1 MVTLNMAIW
10 DSWFGGHDADMPGG
24 PGFIRR
30 RFYDNIRHGFK
41 ISRSKSRGPKA
52 ELGDFVRNM
61 AANVGAL
68 GLVAATGGGS
78 MIPTLVGAK
87 GFINFG
93 QGISS
98 ISSHKRSAELL
109 DHALGGS
116 LSRKYGNLNLS
127 REGQSTVRT
136 LFGGMGLGGGVIN
149 LDQITALVNNDV
161 HRDNVRAILTDA
173 LQDHWV
179 NPANGQV
186 EKLEQHEKAELSSL
200 FGLAFLD
207 HWSRNRMHTEAHI
220 VDNGIGTLLQNGS
233 ASGKSFYQSL
243 KGNRAREEA
252 FAKTIIEPSGLNQNE
267 KDFMFHV
274 LEAQKDADMGTAG
287 SFNKILGGA
296 LVMGIAGYADGHFG
310 HGAQQAQLDELRNA
324 VQQHNELFQSI
335 HENLNIRLDTQTGA
349 AMVGNKIHLQGIL
362 SRGTIDPQLSA
373 GFLTKG
379 AHTQFGSMDSLSP
392 AQIAA
397 HQGILV
403 QKIHALAQYSPFVK
417 DVTAHVDW
425 GNAGPLLG
433 ELKSQAALA
442 AAGQSVAPG
451 WAAILGLLTGAD
463 PKTLPGVQLPPG
475 HEKIVEPYEEPYG
488 TGDNPYETPYTSAE
502 EPYGDLNP
510 AYEIPTPKAKPA
522 RRTPRRSK
530 TRPTRTERPA
540 PIAGFHPQF
549 GPIFMGQFNYAPF
562 HYNPHIAPG
571 VPHPGMLGHAAPVM
585 FPGAFAHASAYAGY
599 GPAMHPGAFAHAS
612 AHAGYDPMMFPGAYA
627 HASAYAGHGMG
638 MPMAPVAG
646 AGAGMF
652 GPMAF
657 GHAAPVA
664 FAPGPQHAHAYAS
677 AHAFAGVGYPHAA
690 MPPMYNMFAPQ
701 YNFAPQFH
709 WGQMQNHMHEWLGGY
724 AAEWMKKYGP
734 QPPEGKPT
742 AEHAP
747 YGAHEPEA
755 EGPYEHGEPYGHQE
769 GYEHMGPEDAHAY
782 GAPAPVHE
790 TLTPYQAE
798 LPHSLEQPGI
808 RSSRKARKSVG
819 RALDRLVERGHFPA
833 PYAMGHEAH
842 ETYASLFASDKE
854 ALHGLAGVLQHPS
867 LSGPVYDHLPSELA
881 SSLYE
886 ARQDGPHIPVSPY
899 EQHGTPFS
907 RERYPVYGRREIP
920 KLSRRQPIRMSRR

>member
-1 MVTLNMAIW
+1 MAIW

-24 PGFIRR
+24 PGYIRR
-30 RFYDNIRHGFK
+30 RFYDNIRQGFK
-41 ISRSKSRGPKA
+41 ISKSKSRGPKA
-52 ELGDFVRNM
+52 DMGDFVRN
-61 AANVGAL
+61 AFANAGALGMVGAL
-68 GLVAATGGGS
+68 SGGWSLPAA
-78 MIPTLVGAK
+78 LVGAK

-93 QGISS
+93 QGVSS

-127 REGQSTVRT
+127 SEGQSTVRT
-136 LFGGMGLGGGVIN
+136 LFAGMGLGGGAIN
-149 LDQITALVNNDV
+149 LGQITALVNNDT

-173 LQDHWV
+173 LQDRWV

-207 HWSRNRMHTEAHI
+207 HWSRNRMHTEAHA

-252 FAKTIIEPSGLNQNE
+252 FAKNIIEPSGLAQNE
-267 KDFMFHV
+267 KDFLFHI
-274 LEAQKDADMGTAG
+274 LEAQKDADMGAAG

-296 LVMGIAGYADGHFG
+296 LAMGLAGYADGQLG
-310 HGAQQAQLDELRNA
+310 HGAQQAQIDALRNA

-362 SRGTIDPQLSA
+362 SRGNIDPQLAA

-397 HQGILV
+397 HQGLLV

-417 DVTAHVDW
+417 SVTAHVDW

-433 ELKSQAALA
+433 ELKNQAALA
-442 AAGQSVAPG
+442 AAGSPVHPG

-463 PKTLPGVQLPPG
+463 PKTLPGIQLPPG
-475 HEKIVEPYEEPYG
+475 HEGIVEPYEDPYG
-488 TGDNPYETPYTSAE
+488 TGDTPYETPYTANEEPGVIEPSYEIPKPAE
-502 EPYGDLNP
+502 EPV
-510 AYEIPTPKAKPA
+510 

-530 TRPTRTERPA
+530 TRPTPFERPA

-571 VPHPGMLGHAAPVM
+571 VPHPMILGHAAPVM

-599 GPAMHPGAFAHAS
+599 GPAMYPGAFAHAS
-612 AHAGYDPMMFPGAYA
+612 AHAGFGPMMFPGAYA
-627 HASAYAGHGMG
+627 HASAYAGHGM
-638 MPMAPVAG
+638 PMAPVAA

-664 FAPGPQHAHAYAS
+664 FGPGFHDAHAYAS

-701 YNFAPQFH
+701 FNFAPQFH

-734 QPPEGKPT
+734 QDKPT
-742 AEHAP
+742 GEHPP

-755 EGPYEHGEPYGHQE
+755 EHPYGHEEPYGHGEPYEHEE
-769 GYEHMGPEDAHAY
+769 GYEHMGPQDAHAY
-782 GAPAPVHE
+782 GAPAPQAE
-790 TLTPYQAE
+790 TATPYQSE
-798 LPHSLEQPGI
+798 LPQSLEQPAI
-808 RSSRKARKSVG
+808 RSSRKARKLVG

-833 PYAMGHEAH
+833 PYALGHEEH
-842 ETYASLFASDKE
+842 GTYESYFSANKQ
-854 ALHGLAGVLQHPS
+854 ALHGLAGMMAHPS
-867 LSGPVYDHLPSELA
+867 MSGAPYEHLPGAVSRALA
-881 SSLYE
+881 ESGVYGHAGGERAPIHEYGS
-886 ARQDGPHIPVSPY
+886 AMPY
-899 EQHGTPFS
+899 EHAA
-907 RERYPVYGRREIP
+907 RVMERRTVR
-920 KLSRRQPIRMSRR
+920 LH